1 MSTRSRRPAARV
13 FALLAPLVLV
23 ALGGCGGGGTQ
34 VTNTGTTVVTEQGS
48 YDWRLPAGFPV
59 PATPADNPMSTARE
73 ELGRF
78 LFYDTR
84 LSGNGQQSCAS
95 CHQQDKAFT
104 DGLATAV
111 GSTGQAHPRNS
122 QSIVNV
128 AYNTT
133 LTWANPSLS
142 ELEAQA
148 LVPIFGDSPIE
159 LGVNDLNREQI
170 LDRLRS
176 DTRISDYPRRFTT
189 AFSADAAPASAISWT
204 NIIKAIAVFQRGLI
218 GGDSRFDRFM
228 QGRAFLSA
236 AEERGMNLFNS
247 EQAECF
253 HCHTGFN
260 FNDQVRHA
268 ATKVVETPFHNTGL
282 YNIDG
287 LGGFPFPNRGVYE
300 LSGKPEDMGKF
311 RAPSLRNVAVTAPY
325 MHDGSV
331 GTLEEVL
338 DFYAAG
344 GRLITAGPHAGDGR
358 LNPYKDGLIQRIN
371 LTEQDKADLVAF
383 LRTLTDD
390 DILTNPRYANPFPA
404 AN

>member
-34 VTNTGTTVVTEQGS
+34 VTNTGTTVVTDQGS

-111 GSTGQAHPRNS
+111 GSTGMAHPRNS

-189 AFSADAAPASAISWT
+189 AFSAEASPISWT

-268 ATKVVETPFHNTGL
+268 ATKVIETPFHNTGL

-331 GTLEEVL
+331 ATLSEAL
-338 DFYAAG
+338 SHYAAG
-344 GRLITAGPHAGDGR
+344 GRTIASGPNAGDGSK
-358 LNPYKDGLIQRIN
+358 NPYRSELIAGFDLSEGER
-371 LTEQDKADLVAF
+371 ADLLEV
-383 LRTLTDD
+383 LTSLTDED
-390 DILTNPRYANPFPA
+390 FLQDPRLADPW
-404 AN
+404 